1 MRKYNQYGN
10 KKRQNNDRED
20 KSIDYK
26 NLIYN
31 EDSLYSTD
39 RDLIVYKYV
48 NNMAKIVAFLELT
61 RIEKYPNE
69 TPPSGYFEAILNRFR
84 KDSQKQ
90 IGDILSKAC
99 GAPTIIIAMSLDL
112 QRFYLY
118 NLTKDDN
125 KWHTQ
130 NVIEH
135 LKWHYKI
142 RDMIAPNH
150 LEDKYTQKN
159 VLEVIYGHG

>member
-10 KKRQNNDRED
+10 KKRQNSDRED

-31 EDSLYSTD
+31 ENSLYSTD

-48 NNMAKIVAFLELT
+48 NNLPKIVAFLELT

-69 TPPSGYFEAILNRFR
+69 IPPDGYFNAILNRFR
-84 KDSQKQ
+84 NDSQKQ
-90 IGDILSKAC
+90 VGDILSKAC
-99 GAPTIIIAMSLDL
+99 EAPTIIIAMSLDL
-112 QRFYLY
+112 QRFHLY

-125 KWHTQ
+125 KWHIQ
-130 NVIEH
+130 NVVEH
-135 LKWHYKI
+135 LRWHYKI
-142 RDMIAPNH
+142 RDMIAPSN
-150 LEDKYTQKN
+150 LEDKYIQKN
-159 VLEVIYGHG
+159 VLEVIYNNG